1 MDLTKPRYAWSLMAL
16 LGNESADGVDDDL
29 PGPAQLV
36 PKKRLGIAMFRG
48 VLVGG
53 GEEWGGRREPTHTEA
68 FNDHQDL
75 LAGPRRGEPVASQRH
90 NGNRPGHGLGR
101 PR

>member
-1 MDLTKPRYAWSLMAL
+1 
-16 LGNESADGVDDDL
+16 
-29 PGPAQLV
+29 
-36 PKKRLGIAMFRG
+36 MFRG

-75 LAGPRRGEPVASQRH
+75 LGRESGAHCSLSLGGLDGGEPAPIGLCAFAEG
-90 NGNRPGHGLGR
+90 NGTQAPFEPRPVEESHLVGVLATAQGI
-101 PR
+101 